1 MTTPLRVGSLP
12 YLNSEPFFACFEGAE
27 LVPMMPSV
35 LGATMLRGELDAG
48 LLSLAD
54 ALALGEAVDVLPF
67 GIATSGATGSV
78 HLWSHRPLDTLHG
91 ATIGVTGETST
102 SVRILRLLLE
112 RRYGVKDVRWT
123 ALDVEADAVLLIG
136 DEALRRRGRPSR
148 FACCTDLGSEWADWT
163 GLPAVFAAWVVR
175 RTLSDPARATLAAA
189 VDRAL
194 TRGLATLEAIAARRR
209 DIGITEA
216 ETVAYLRN
224 FIYRFGPAEQR
235 AIAHFVDMGGLAT
248 GPPSPPHARGAPA

>member
-1 MTTPLRVGSLP
+1 MTTRPLVGSLP
-12 YLNSEPFFACFEGAE
+12 YLNSEPFFACLDGVEQ
-27 LVPMMPSV
+27 VPMVPSA
-35 LGATMLRGELDAG
+35 LGAAMRRGELDAG

-54 ALALGEAVDVLPF
+54 ALALGDAVDLLPF

-78 HLWSHRPLDTLHG
+78 HVWSHHPLDKLEG

-112 RRYGVKDVRWT
+112 RRYRVKDVRWT
-123 ALDVEADAVLLIG
+123 TLDGAADAQLLIG
-136 DEALRRRGRPSR
+136 DEALRRRGRPSG
-148 FACCTDLGSEWADWT
+148 FACCTDLGSEWVEWT

-175 RTLSDPARATLAAA
+175 RTLSDAARASLTAA

-194 TRGLATLEAIAARRR
+194 TRGLATLDAIATRRR
-209 DIGITEA
+209 DTGITEA

-224 FIYRFGPAEQR
+224 FIYRFGPAEGR
-235 AIAHFVDMGGLAT
+235 SIAHF
-248 GPPSPPHARGAPA
+248 ARLCPT

>member
-1 MTTPLRVGSLP
+1 MLRVGSLP

-27 LVPMMPSV
+27 LRPMMPSA
-35 LGATMLRGELDAG
+35 LGTVMRRGELDAG

-54 ALALGEAVDVLPF
+54 ALALGDAVELLPF
-67 GIATSGATGSV
+67 GIATPGATGSV
-78 HLWSHRPLDTLHG
+78 HVWSHRPLDALHG

-112 RRYGVKDVRWT
+112 HRYGVTDVRWT
-123 ALDVEADAVLLIG
+123 ALDAAAADAVLVIG
-136 DEALRRRGRPSR
+136 DEALRRRGRPSH
-148 FACCTDLGSEWADWT
+148 FACCIDLGTEWAAWT

-175 RTLSDPARATLAAA
+175 RTLADAARATLVAA

-194 TRGLATLEAIAARRR
+194 TRGLAALDAIAARRR
-209 DIGITEA
+209 DTGITEA

-224 FIYRFGPAEQR
+224 FIYRFGPGEGR
-235 AIAHFVDMGGLAT
+235 SIAHF
-248 GPPSPPHARGAPA
+248 ARLCPT